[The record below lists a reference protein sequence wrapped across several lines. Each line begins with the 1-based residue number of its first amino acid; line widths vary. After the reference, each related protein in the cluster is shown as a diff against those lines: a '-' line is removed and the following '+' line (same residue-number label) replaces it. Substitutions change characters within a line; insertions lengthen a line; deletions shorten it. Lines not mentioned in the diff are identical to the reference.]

1 MNFMKMHGLGNDFI
15 LIHQTQK
22 LSFDECSALARKMCD
37 RHTGAGAD
45 GLVVMYPSDQADLSM
60 RIFNSDGSMA
70 EQCGNAMRCVAKYYY
85 EKISSRKNTF
95 AIETKV
101 GVQPVWTDGKNVRV
115 DMGKPVLAPAEIP
128 VRLSGEKAVNQTIE
142 ADGGSFRFTAVSM
155 GNPHAVIEVGDLDK
169 FPVEKWGPVLEK
181 HDMFPQKANIE
192 FVTFHSPQEAWM
204 RVWERGVGQTMA
216 CGSGA
221 CATVVAGV
229 LAGRL
234 DRKARVKLL
243 GGELLIEWNE
253 QDQHVYMTGPAEFVY
268 EGVWLDRHH
277 TRG

>member
-1 MNFMKMHGLGNDFI
+1 
-15 LIHQTQK
+15 
-22 LSFDECSALARKMCD
+22 
-37 RHTGAGAD
+37 
-45 GLVVMYPSDQADLSM
+45 
-60 RIFNSDGSMA
+60 MA
-70 EQCGNAMRCVAKYYY
+70 EQCGNAMRCVARYYY

-142 ADGGSFRFTAVSM
+142 ANGGSFRFTAVSM

-192 FVTFHSPQEAWM
+192 FVTFQFAA
-204 RVWERGVGQTMA
+204 RGMD
-216 CGSGA
+216 
-221 CATVVAGV
+221 AG
-229 LAGRL
+229 LGAGRRTNHGL
-234 DRKARVKLL
+234 RFRRLCDGRGRGCLPAAL
-243 GGELLIEWNE
+243 
-253 QDQHVYMTGPAEFVY
+253 TGRP
-268 EGVWLDRHH
+268 G
-277 TRG
+277 

>member
-1 MNFMKMHGLGNDFI
+1 MNFTKMHGLGNDFI
-15 LIHQTQK
+15 LIYQTK
-22 LSFDECSALARKMCD
+22 EPSVAEFSVLARKMCD
-37 RHTGAGAD
+37 RYVGVGAD
-45 GLVVMYPSDQADLSM
+45 GLAVLYPSDKADLAM
-60 RIFNSDGSMA
+60 RIFNTDGSMA
-70 EQCGNAMRCVAKYYY
+70 EQCGNVMRCVARYYY

-101 GVQPVWTDGKNVRV
+101 GVQSVWMDGDNVRV
-115 DMGKPVLAPAEIP
+115 DMGKPVLVPERIP
-128 VRLSGEKAVNQTIE
+128 VRMSGEKVVNQPIE
-142 ADGGSFRFTAVSM
+142 AETASFQFTAVSM
-155 GNPHAVIEVGDLDK
+155 GNPHAVIEVESADT

-181 HDMFPQKANIE
+181 HEMFPQKANIE
-192 FVTFHSPQEAWM
+192 FVTYHSPQEIMM

-229 LAGRL
+229 LSGRCE
-234 DRKARVKLL
+234 RKAKVHLM

-268 EGVWLDRHH
+268 EGVWLGSHH
-277 TRG
+277 TR

>member
-1 MNFMKMHGLGNDFI
+1 MNFTKMHGLGNDFI

-22 LSFDECSALARKMCD
+22 PSFDECSALARKMCD

-142 ADGGSFRFTAVSM
+142 ADGSHFGFR
-155 GNPHAVIEVGDLDK
+155 PC
-169 FPVEKWGPVLEK
+169 PWGIL
-181 HDMFPQKANIE
+181 
-192 FVTFHSPQEAWM
+192 M
-204 RVWERGVGQTMA
+204 R
-216 CGSGA
+216 
-221 CATVVAGV
+221 
-229 LAGRL
+229 
-234 DRKARVKLL
+234 
-243 GGELLIEWNE
+243 
-253 QDQHVYMTGPAEFVY
+253 
-268 EGVWLDRHH
+268 
-277 TRG
+277 

>member
-1 MNFMKMHGLGNDFI
+1 
-15 LIHQTQK
+15 
-22 LSFDECSALARKMCD
+22 
-37 RHTGAGAD
+37 
-45 GLVVMYPSDQADLSM
+45 
-60 RIFNSDGSMA
+60 
-70 EQCGNAMRCVAKYYY
+70 
-85 EKISSRKNTF
+85 
-95 AIETKV
+95 
-101 GVQPVWTDGKNVRV
+101 
-115 DMGKPVLAPAEIP
+115 MGKPVLAPAEIP

-142 ADGGSFRFTAVSM
+142 ADGVSFRFSAVSM
-155 GNPHAVIEVGDLDK
+155 GNPHAVIEVEDLDK

-192 FVTFHSPQEAWM
+192 FVTFQSPQEVWM

-234 DRKARVKLL
+234 DRTARVKLL

-268 EGVWLDRHH
+268 EGVWLD
-277 TRG
+277 

>member
-1 MNFMKMHGLGNDFI
+1 MKFTKMHGLGNDFI

-22 LSFDECSALARKMCD
+22 PSFEECSALARKMCD
-37 RHTGAGAD
+37 RHKGAGAD
-45 GLVVMYPSDQADLSM
+45 GLVVMYPSEQADFSM

-95 AIETKV
+95 TIETKV

-115 DMGKPVLAPAEIP
+115 DMGKPVLTPAEIP
-128 VRLSGEKAVNQTIE
+128 VRLSGEQAVNQTIE

-181 HDMFPQKANIE
+181 HDLFPQKANIE
-192 FVTFHSPQEAWM
+192 FVTFLSPQEAWM

-243 GGELLIEWNE
+243 GGELLIEWDE

-268 EGVWLDRHH
+268 EGVWLDHRH